1 MKMSIR
7 NTVQIPVC
15 ALVLLSPGIVMGA
28 LDEFSPYVYTRVVH
42 DSNLFRVSGS
52 QEAIALTGDDKKDD
66 TISYLGAGLKSDL
79 KLSRQHLLLDAD
91 VARVKYDHFGNLD
104 HTRVRGRGAWA
115 WQVGNRWNG
124 NLGYKYERDRRSF
137 NLDSTPEKDM
147 RTTHTGYF
155 DAGYQLTPDWAL
167 VGVANYIDTSYQKR
181 QGLDRVSTSGQ
192 LEAQYRNTLNTRV
205 GMRVKFTD
213 VDLKNDQIVNSVPVN
228 NDYKQTDISGVL
240 YWQGTAKSSL
250 EARLGYTILRY
261 NELNDRDF
269 EGLSGR
275 LTYFWTVSSKTR
287 MDLSIWREASSL
299 RREITT
305 YVLSQGV
312 SLKPKWSVTRKVSL
326 EGEVSF
332 ANDDFKGEDGIRQSL
347 GQEKREDDTW
357 TYGVAARWTPV
368 DMLSLRLGY
377 RLLKRDS
384 TIDSSDY
391 DDQQIMGQ
399 AKLKF

>member
-28 LDEFSPYVYTRVVH
+28 LDKFSPYVYTRVVH

-91 VARVKYDHFGNLD
+91 VASVKYDEFDNLD
-104 HTRVRGRGAWA
+104 HTRIRGRGAWA

-124 NLGYKYERDRRSF
+124 NLGYKFDKDRRSF
-137 NLDSTPEKDM
+137 NFDSTPEKDM
-147 RTTHTGYF
+147 RTTHTSYF
-155 DAGYQLTPDWAL
+155 DAAYQLTPDWAL

-181 QGLDRVSTSGQ
+181 QSLDRVSTAGQ
-192 LEAQYRNTLNTRV
+192 LEAQYRNTVNTRV

-213 VDLKNDQIVNSVPVN
+213 VNLKNDQIVNGTPVN
-228 NDYKQTDISGVL
+228 NDYKQTDISGVF
-240 YWQGTAKSSL
+240 YWQGSAKSSL
-250 EARLGYTILRY
+250 EARLGYTMLRY
-261 NELNDRDF
+261 NELKNRDF
-269 EGLSGR
+269 DGLSGR
-275 LTYFWTVSSKTR
+275 LTYFWTVSPKTR
-287 MDLSIWREASSL
+287 MDLSVWREASSL
-299 RREITT
+299 AREITT
-305 YVLSQGV
+305 YVLSQGI
-312 SLKPKWSVTRKVSL
+312 SLKPKWSVTRKVGL

-332 ANDDFKGEDGIRQSL
+332 VNDDFQGEDGIRQAL
-347 GQEKREDDTW
+347 GQPKREDDTW
-357 TYGVAARWTPV
+357 QYGVAARWTPI

-377 RLLKRDS
+377 RVEKRDS
-384 TIDSSDY
+384 TIDASDF
-391 DDQQIMGQ
+391 DDRQIMGQ
-399 AKLKF
+399 AKLTF